1 MYEKHFAGVKRK
13 HHFGTFSMV
22 ACGRK
27 KYQIIPGAFLVIL
40 YPQGVPSSLLL
51 DPDFGI
57 HLHKVKVVAG
67 PAPPVLLLAPV
78 ERPVWGLVP
87 SEVRRQV

>member
-1 MYEKHFAGVKRK
+1 M
-13 HHFGTFSMV
+13 
-22 ACGRK
+22 
-27 KYQIIPGAFLVIL
+27 PGALLVLL
-40 YPQGVPSSLLL
+40 YPEGMPSSLLL

-57 HLHKVKVVAG
+57 HPHKVKVVAG